1 MANEKTAEWTDATNG
16 AAANA
21 TEDGWNAVEDE
32 AQIALD
38 NEGDGFV
45 GNYVSMDT
53 VQSGMVQAHFEDVY
67 DLNGNFIAKRAFIN
81 STRDLTGKLKTVP
94 QRRQVKAVWVSSMNT
109 GQPLPMRVFSV
120 QWR

>member
-1 MANEKTAEWTDATNG
+1 MATEKTTEWTEATNG

-21 TEDGWNAVEDE
+21 ADEGWATVEE
-32 AQIALD
+32 EVQIALE
-38 NEGDGFV
+38 NEGDGFI
-45 GNYVSMDT
+45 GAYVEMDVT
-53 VQSGMVQAHFEDVY
+53 QSGIVQAHFTNVY
-67 DLNGNFIAKRAFIN
+67 DLNGNFIAGRAFVN

-94 QRRQVKAVWVSSMNT
+94 QKRQVRAVWISSLNT

>member
-1 MANEKTAEWTDATNG
+1 MATEKTQEWTEATNG

-21 TEDGWNAVEDE
+21 TDEGWATVEDE
-32 AQIALD
+32 VQIALEV
-38 NEGDGFV
+38 EGEGFIGTFV
-45 GNYVSMDT
+45 EMDM
-53 VQSGMVQAHFEDVY
+53 VQSGMVQAHFTDVY

-94 QRRQVKAVWVSSMNT
+94 QRRQVRAQWTSSLNT